1 MLDRLNHLI
10 GGKLSF
16 DEPMNRHTSF
26 RIGGPADALFVPR
39 DTYELKRALKGAQEL
54 GIGVTVIGNGS
65 NLLVRDGGIRG
76 LVIKLS
82 GTLDYVH
89 VLGTSLRAGSGVLLS
104 TLAHLAVEA
113 GLAGFEFAAGIPGTL
128 GGALNMN
135 AGAYDGEMKDVV
147 SAVRALTLA
156 GEEVELKGEE
166 LDFGYRH
173 SALKARALVAVE
185 ATLSLVAGDRETS
198 LARIAELNRL
208 RREKQPIALP
218 SAGSIFKRPPG
229 QFAGRLIEQ
238 AGLKGCRIGDAEVSP
253 LHAGFIVNIGNATAR
268 DVLDLIFHVQSRVRE
283 QSGIL
288 LEPEVRVVGEDKR
301 EGA

>member
-1 MLDRLNHLI
+1 MLDRLNHLL
-10 GGKLSF
+10 GGTLSF

-54 GIGVTVIGNGS
+54 GIGVTFIGNGS

-104 TLAHLAVEA
+104 TLAHVAVEA
-113 GLAGFEFAAGIPGTL
+113 GLAGLEFAAGIPGTL

-135 AGAYDGEMKDVV
+135 AGAYDGEMQDVV

-166 LDFGYRH
+166 LGFGYRH
-173 SALKARALVAVE
+173 SALKARTLVAVE

-198 LARIAELNRL
+198 LARITELNRL

-218 SAGSIFKRPPG
+218 SAGSVFKRPPG
-229 QFAGRLIEQ
+229 HFAGRLIEQ
-238 AGLKGCRIGDAEVSP
+238 AGLKGCRIGDAEVST

-288 LEPEVRVVGEDKR
+288 LEPEVRVIGEDKR

>member
-1 MLDRLNHLI
+1 M
-10 GGKLSF
+10 
-16 DEPMNRHTSF
+16 
-26 RIGGPADALFVPR
+26 
-39 DTYELKRALKGAQEL
+39 
-54 GIGVTVIGNGS
+54 
-65 NLLVRDGGIRG
+65 
-76 LVIKLS
+76 
-82 GTLDYVH
+82 
-89 VLGTSLRAGSGVLLS
+89 
-104 TLAHLAVEA
+104 
-113 GLAGFEFAAGIPGTL
+113 
-128 GGALNMN
+128 
-135 AGAYDGEMKDVV
+135 
-147 SAVRALTLA
+147 
-156 GEEVELKGEE
+156 
-166 LDFGYRH
+166 
-173 SALKARALVAVE
+173 
-185 ATLSLVAGDRETS
+185 
-198 LARIAELNRL
+198 